1 MCQKCN
7 ARPALCSGSI
17 TPCRLQVLL
26 WDFLE
31 RSCKQWQCRVTPQLA
46 ATLPFDF
53 WGGYVGYLGYELK
66 AECGGSDTHQSELP
80 DAALFRVDRCLLTVP
95 RTWALR
101 VSILSPACNYTAQ
114 VVRH

>member
-1 MCQKCN
+1 M
-7 ARPALCSGSI
+7 
-17 TPCRLQVLL
+17 QVLL

-31 RSCKQWQCRVTPQLA
+31 RSCEQWQCGITSQLA

-80 DAALFRVDRCLLTVP
+80 DAALFRVDRCLCTVP
-95 RTWALR
+95 RMCALR
-101 VSILSPACNYTAQ
+101 VSILSPACNHTAQ